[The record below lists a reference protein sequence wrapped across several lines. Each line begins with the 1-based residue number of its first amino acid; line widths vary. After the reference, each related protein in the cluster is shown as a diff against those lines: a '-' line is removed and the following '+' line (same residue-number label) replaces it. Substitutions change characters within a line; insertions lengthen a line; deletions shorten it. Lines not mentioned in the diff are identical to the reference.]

1 VKETNFF
8 DQYSQAVEMAE
19 CRLIDYEEFNRIY
32 NFEDR
37 DYFMF
42 KLMDMGYEENDVS
55 SILMNKDLMLAL
67 FMNAFETIILE
78 SDIDTSIKID
88 LDIEKARKEYIDA
101 VDAANQSIEAAN
113 ESCKIMNSL
122 KSLIESRYGFNSNDW
137 GEESVHEMNEA
148 IKLYN
153 RLVEQANID
162 VQRSNEARKEL
173 ARVRSKNKNINI
185 NVFNNDIVL
194 ETS

>member
-173 ARVRSKNKNINI
+173 ARVRSKNKNIN
-185 NVFNNDIVL
+185 VFNNDIVL

>member
-1 VKETNFF
+1 MKETNFF

-148 IKLYN
+148 IRLYN

>member
-1 VKETNFF
+1 MKETNFF

>member
-1 VKETNFF
+1 MKETNFF

-78 SDIDTSIKID
+78 NDIDTSIKID

-173 ARVRSKNKNINI
+173 ARVRSKNKNIN
-185 NVFNNDIVL
+185 VFNNDIVL